1 MQDDVKPKSVPIIY
15 NHTVDPF
22 VGHLER
28 VSKSHLRVSQGNLAK
43 VSKGG
48 IVLDLAPVPWPHFY
62 KKI

>member
-1 MQDDVKPKSVPIIY
+1 MQDDVKPKSVPISY

-43 VSKGG
+43 VSTGEKSFRPCPRP
-48 IVLDLAPVPWPHFY
+48 LTST
-62 KKI
+62 KII